1 MGRGRQKAKHTKL
14 ARELKSF
21 SPNVNY
27 SVLQQELGGT
37 SEEDS
42 ELVDKWADYADYE
55 PDHDDDGDDYAD
67 DRQEGRSA

>member
-21 SPNVNY
+21 SPNINY
-27 SVLQQELGGT
+27 SVLQQELGG
-37 SEEDS
+37 SEPEDS
-42 ELVDKWADYADYE
+42 ELVDKWADYAAYE
-55 PDHDDDGDDYAD
+55 PDEDDEYAD